1 MKKLISIFV
10 CIGLFLGLA
19 ACSSGYDDG
28 EAEIT
33 QTCWSWEKTEKNNGV
48 VNYGFVLVN
57 NKTDKAFLEP
67 EITITAMDSKGTII
81 DQSEYQLSYLEVGDK
96 MYYGISTNLA
106 TKPEKVE
113 FNISGGE
120 YVDSQFD
127 VSSLIFTISDIT
139 EVKSS
144 DKYASVK
151 GNITN
156 ISDGNVTPII
166 SSVYKNGSDIVAIY
180 TTYMFK
186 GIDSQ
191 ETQEFQ
197 IYTNSTRIPEYDS
210 VEVYANY
217 WI

>member
-1 MKKLISIFV
+1 MKKIISIFC
-10 CIGLFLGLA
+10 CIVLLFGLA
-19 ACSSGYDDG
+19 ACSSGYYND

-33 QTCWSWEKTEKNNGV
+33 QTCWSWEKAAKNNGA
-48 VNYGFVLVN
+48 VNYGFVLDN
-57 NKTDKAFLEP
+57 NNSSKALLEP
-67 EITITAMDSKGTII
+67 EVTITAMDGSGTII
-81 DQSEYQLSYLEVGDK
+81 DQAEYQLNYLEAGDK
-96 MYYGISTNLA
+96 MYYGVSTSLA
-106 TKPEKVE
+106 AKPESVE
-113 FNISGGE
+113 FEITGGE

-127 VSSLIFTISDIT
+127 VSALIFSISDIT
-139 EVKSS
+139 EDKSS
-144 DKYASVK
+144 GKYASVK

-166 SSVYKNGSDIVAIY
+166 SSVYKKGTDIVAIY